1 MLKAVFDWRILYD
14 MSEEL
19 RSFGPSFFLLRVG
32 QVVWL
37 RVIFSVKVFP
47 RSFEGC
53 VVDD

>member
-1 MLKAVFDWRILYD
+1 